1 MAQDQQTV
9 TCPANTWTQLT
20 NADVT
25 RITFQALRGDVYIRF
40 TTDATEPTESDG
52 LLYTEGSGVTN
63 KPLTELTELASA
75 DRVWAK
81 PTPSPSSRGGSNDN
95 VSVYVDHA

>member
-25 RITFQALRGDVYIRF
+25 RITFQALMGDVYIRF
-40 TTDATEPTESDG
+40 TTDATTPTEDSG
-52 LLYTEGSGVTN
+52 LLYTEGAGVTD
-63 KPLTELTELASA
+63 KPLSELTELVGA

-81 PTPSPSSRGGSNDN
+81 PVGNNGATVNN
-95 VSVYVDHA
+95 ALVYVDHA